1 MEKYPSMDINATP
14 YTVGWYFMPSRGWLF
29 TSNTAYPYI
38 FDSNTGGWLY
48 FETGNKKP
56 RFYEYGNKKWFEM
69 TEEE

>member
-1 MEKYPSMDINATP
+1 MRLCYGFKNLPVFRHLN
-14 YTVGWYFMPSRGWLF
+14 GWLF
-29 TSNTAYPYI
+29 TSNAAYPYI